1 MGNKIYKFVKD
12 NWLFLSILIIG
23 LLFRIYKPLQ
33 LYMYAHDQDLAGWV
47 IKDILI
53 NKHLR
58 LIGQET
64 SSQGVFIGPLFYYL
78 QIPFYLLTRMD
89 PSGTVILVTLLGG
102 LTIFSFYF
110 CFSKMFGNKVG
121 LIASFIYAITMYFVN
136 TDREVVPTMPVH
148 LWTVWF
154 FYGTWLISKG
164 KSRAYLVLGFLIGLI
179 WNFNLAL
186 AIVIPL
192 IVVAQI
198 LSKTKVNLKHL
209 FLGIVV
215 FVVTMSPFFV
225 FEARHSLR
233 QTKAIASSLITPKD
247 YIAGTGKG
255 LAKLDRV
262 FQLVHKNVNAI
273 FWGPVRPIPHT
284 WTLYLLIIVFVF
296 LLIKKIIPKDLW
308 LIMSLWLLVYLGF
321 FTVNSIDVSEYYLN
335 GMNVIWL
342 AVIALWIN
350 YLLRKNVSFGRKVGI
365 FMLVM
370 LAGINSYGFLTR
382 SINRSGYVERKAI
395 VKFIK
400 EDAQRRGYPCVSV
413 SYITSPGNDFG
424 YRYFFW
430 LAGMHVNKPSSM
442 SPVYSI
448 VFPHSLVDRIDKSFG
463 ALGLVLPDYA
473 KYNKVDVDKSCLG
486 GNSNLTDPMFGY
498 TQ

>member
-1 MGNKIYKFVKD
+1 MTNKIFKFIKD
-12 NWLFLSILIIG
+12 NWIFLSILIIG

-33 LYMYAHDQDLAGWV
+33 SYMYAHDQDLAGWI

-78 QIPFYLLTRMD
+78 QIPFYLLTNMD
-89 PSGTVILVTLLGG
+89 PSGTILLVTLLGA
-102 LTIFSFYF
+102 LTIFSFFF

-121 LIASFIYAITMYFVN
+121 FIASFIYAVTMYYVN

-148 LWTVWF
+148 LWSVWF
-154 FYGTWLISKG
+154 FYGAWLVLKG
-164 KSRAYLVLGFLIGLI
+164 RSRAYVLLGFLIGVI

-192 IVVAQI
+192 IAVAQI
-198 LSKTKVNLKHL
+198 LSKTRVNLKHV

-215 FVVTMSPFFV
+215 FIVTMSPFFV

-233 QTKAIASSLITPKD
+233 QTKAIISSLVTPKD
-247 YIAGTGKG
+247 YIAGTGRG

-262 FQLVHKNVNAI
+262 LQLVHKNVNSI
-273 FWGPVRPIPHT
+273 YWGPIRPIPHH
-284 WTLYLLIIVFVF
+284 WTLYLLIIIFVF
-296 LLIKKIIPKDLW
+296 LLIKKIIPKDFC
-308 LIMSLWLLVYLGF
+308 LIMSLWLLVYIGF
-321 FTVNSIDVSEYYLN
+321 FTINSIDISEYYLN
-335 GMNVIWL
+335 GMNVVW
-342 AVIALWIN
+342 IAILSLWIN
-350 YLLRKNVSFGRKVGI
+350 YLLKKKNSFERRAAI
-365 FMLVM
+365 LLLV
-370 LAGINSYGFLTR
+370 LFTGVNIYGLLTKP
-382 SINRSGYVERKAI
+382 INRSGYVERKAI

-400 EDAQRRGYPCVSV
+400 EDSQKNGYPCVSV

-424 YRYFFW
+424 YRYLFW
-430 LAGMHVNKPSSM
+430 LEGMHVNKPSSM
-442 SPVYSI
+442 SPVYTI
-448 VFPHSLVDRIDKSFG
+448 VFPHSMVNRIDKSFG

-473 KYNKVDVDKSCLG
+473 RYNKVDVNISCLG
-486 GNSNLTDPMFGY
+486 KNSNLTDPMFGY

>member
-1 MGNKIYKFVKD
+1 MNKALKFARE
-12 NWLFLSILIIG
+12 NWILLLILFVG
-23 LLFRIYKPLQ
+23 LLIRIYKPLQ
-33 LYMYAHDQDLAGWV
+33 LYMYAHDQDLAGWIV
-47 IKDILI
+47 KDILI

-89 PSGTVILVTLLGG
+89 PSGTIVLVTLLGV

-110 CFSKMFGNKVG
+110 CFSKMFGSKVG

-154 FYGTWLISKG
+154 FYGTWLILKG
-164 KSRAYLVLGFLIGLI
+164 KSRAYIGLGFLIGVI

-186 AIVIPL
+186 ATVIPL
-192 IVVAQI
+192 ILVAQI
-198 LSKTKVNLKHL
+198 LSKTKVNFKYI

-233 QTKAIASSLITPKD
+233 LTKATILSLVTPKD
-247 YIAGTGKG
+247 YIMGTGRG

-262 FQLVHKNVNAI
+262 FQLVHKNVNSI
-273 FWGPVRPIPHT
+273 IWGPIRLLPHH
-284 WTLYLLIIVFVF
+284 WTLYLLIIIFVF
-296 LLIKKIIPKDLW
+296 LSKKRIIPKDLC
-308 LIMSLWLLVYLGF
+308 LIMSLWLLVYIGF
-321 FTVNSIDVSEYYLN
+321 FTANSIDVSEYYLN
-335 GMNVIWL
+335 GMNIIW
-342 AVIALWIN
+342 IATVSLWIN
-350 YLLRKNVSFGRKVGI
+350 YLLGKNVSSERKAAI
-365 FMLVM
+365 FLLV
-370 LAGINSYGFLTR
+370 LIAGLNVYGLLTKP
-382 SINRSGYVERKAI
+382 INRSGYLERKAV

-400 EDAQRRGYPCVSV
+400 EDSQKKGYPCVSV

-424 YRYFFW
+424 YRYFYW
-430 LAGMHVNKPSSM
+430 LEKMHVNRPSSM
-442 SPVYSI
+442 SPVYTI
-448 VFPHSLVDRIDKSFG
+448 VFPHSMVDRIDKSFG

-473 KYNKVDVDKSCLG
+473 RYNKVDVDKSCLG
-486 GNSNLTDPMFGY
+486 ENSNLTDPMFGY